1 MKQKSPHVLMLF
13 LDGVGIGK
21 KDANIN
27 PFFAA
32 NLKTLNTLLDGNI
45 PSLHSSSFS
54 NSVTSLVPINATLG
68 VEGLPQSGTGQTALM
83 TGMNASKFIG
93 KHFGP
98 YPYSTLKPIIQE
110 QNIFKTLSDKEK
122 KVFYANAF
130 PPKYFEYIN
139 STKMRMTAI
148 TYSWL
153 SSGFSLNTHEV
164 LARGDALSADITSQR
179 WNVQGFPSVPNLTP
193 LEAGERLAQF
203 SDEYDF
209 TLFEFYYTDHIGHNQ
224 SMQQAIE
231 VLELLDAL
239 LEGIISHFDAE
250 RNLFFLTSDHGNL
263 EDLSTKTHTR
273 NPVPLLAY
281 GKRHKELTSSV
292 KNLTHVVPSLL
303 EIMA

>member
-1 MKQKSPHVLMLF
+1 MLF

-21 KDANIN
+21 KDASIN
-27 PFFAA
+27 PFFTA
-32 NLKTLNTLLDGNI
+32 NLKTLRSLLDGKL
-45 PSLHSSSFS
+45 PHLRDARHS
-54 NSVTSLVPINATLG
+54 NLLCSLVPINATLG

-83 TGMNASKFIG
+83 TGMNAAKFIG

-98 YPYSTLKPIIQE
+98 YPYSTLKPVIQE
-110 QNIFKTLSDKEK
+110 QNIFKMLSEKGK

-153 SSGFSLNTHEV
+153 SSGFALNTHEV
-164 LARGDALSADITSQR
+164 LARSEALSADITSQR
-179 WNVQGFPSVPNLTP
+179 WNSQGFPSVPNLTP
-193 LEAGERLAQF
+193 QEAGKRLARF

-209 TLFEFYYTDHIGHNQ
+209 TLFEFYYTDHIGHHQ
-224 SMQQAIE
+224 SIPQAIE

-250 RNLFFLTSDHGNL
+250 RNLFFITSDHGNL

-273 NPVPLLAY
+273 NPVPLFAY
-281 GKRHKELTSSV
+281 GRHHTELTSRV
-292 KNLTHVVPSLL
+292 KNLTQVVPSLL
-303 EIMA
+303 NFME

>member
-1 MKQKSPHVLMLF
+1 MLF